1 MGKPVQVKNLE
12 EEDREV
18 ITVSLSLNF
27 LSLVVKLGSAESKP
41 VAFLS
46 SSVSVRHEQQRVL
59 TMSW

>member
-1 MGKPVQVKNLE
+1 MAKPVQVKNLE
-12 EEDREV
+12 VEGRGV

-27 LSLVVKLGSAESKP
+27 LSLVMKLGSVESKP

-46 SSVSVRHEQQRVL
+46 PSVSVRHEQQRVL